1 MVYSFIELGHNRYET
16 YGGTHRESP
25 RHTATL
31 SRLLRVRVSREWHAL
46 GLASGSA
53 IASTPPLRHPIAPG
67 PSAVRSPPHALESRL
82 AHLAAAE
89 DAVSRNYSFPEE
101 PARFTS
107 EVLPHGPHIVRLI
120 ISMQALP

>member
-1 MVYSFIELGHNRYET
+1 MVYGFIELGHNRYET

-31 SRLLRVRVSREWHAL
+31 SRLLRVRVSREWHAPS
-46 GLASGSA
+46 AS
-53 IASTPPLRHPIAPG
+53 PPPSPRRLRHPIAPG